1 MTLTSIQHSAT
12 HVCGVVWFSPSKSN
26 LPRQENNFLF
36 ELVVWTRNSNQIIME
51 TEAATTL
58 KGTDHFSICSI
69 QVREHH
75 GTQVFH
81 RPNLLVGSINNLPF

>member
-1 MTLTSIQHSAT
+1 M
-12 HVCGVVWFSPSKSN
+12 V
-26 LPRQENNFLF
+26 
-36 ELVVWTRNSNQIIME
+36 

-81 RPNLLVGSINNLPF
+81 RPNLLIGSINNLPF